1 MAEPSY
7 SQNVDTVTVSAG
19 PLYNSDEAV
28 VFARPAG
35 PLYNSNN
42 PDRMAF
48 DAYMSENYPDQ
59 MQGSNYF
66 DALDTASVSGM
77 NPLDVYQAMSLGDS
91 EAAVEI
97 GKRSG
102 YALPVDMQRVTS
114 LSTGDKRASTPGLYF
129 PEIVG
134 DRSFSEIRGRGLRRP
149 DFFPAE
155 NQMKSIYDSMSE
167 YEAAFGNSPTPNIV
181 NNPEMFTEGDQIF
194 TIGPGGMDPQTLA
207 HEFYHRSGV
216 REEKPIYTMSVI
228 NAQTPLEYKQALM
241 VYAGKYRKDLLNDSG
256 NMEDGITP
264 RNYQTYLKL
273 QYGEDTELPSGLE
286 KNVLLDITERPY
298 RSRGGLAYGG
308 LNANKSVPS
317 QMVFEEF
324 AQGKRGPRNEDTQ
337 DTIMGGI
344 ADFFGLKDTPTKVEL
359 LDDLYEMRVTDSIFG
374 KRRAELL
381 TEPSFLVGELA
392 GEPDYGYDTD
402 YFMKDSTAN
411 PENLPFNKLMRTA
424 EPRTL
429 INRDYA
435 EANPDLVEYQRNV
448 PQITE
453 EEIMERFLDL
463 RASKKTGYTGDRQRL
478 RDQGLKSL
486 NIEQENV
493 PRGTSEDGIGEIMN
507 RPRTTAPENSRK
519 NAATAKIMRQAGL
532 PVKSERDASDIE
544 PEILKQLDAIMGRSS
559 EE

>member
-1 MAEPSY
+1 
-7 SQNVDTVTVSAG
+7 
-19 PLYNSDEAV
+19 L
-28 VFARPAG
+28 
-35 PLYNSNN
+35 
-42 PDRMAF
+42 
-48 DAYMSENYPDQ
+48 
-59 MQGSNYF
+59 
-66 DALDTASVSGM
+66 
-77 NPLDVYQAMSLGDS
+77 
-91 EAAVEI
+91 I
-97 GKRSG
+97 
-102 YALPVDMQRVTS
+102 
-114 LSTGDKRASTPGLYF
+114 
-129 PEIVG
+129 
-134 DRSFSEIRGRGLRRP
+134 
-149 DFFPAE
+149 
-155 NQMKSIYDSMSE
+155 
-167 YEAAFGNSPTPNIV
+167 
-181 NNPEMFTEGDQIF
+181 
-194 TIGPGGMDPQTLA
+194 
-207 HEFYHRSGV
+207 
-216 REEKPIYTMSVI
+216 
-228 NAQTPLEYKQALM
+228 

-256 NMEDGITP
+256 NMTDSITVP
-264 RNYQTYLKL
+264 NYQTYLKL
-273 QYGEDTELPSGLE
+273 QDGEDTELPSGLE

-308 LNANKSVPS
+308 LDANKSVPS

-381 TEPSFLVGELA
+381 TEPSLNNTMGFGEL
-392 GEPDYGYDTD
+392 GSEPDYGYDTD

-463 RASKKTGYTGDRQRL
+463 KASEKPGYTGDRQRL

-493 PRGTSEDGIGEIMN
+493 PRGTSKDGIGEIMN
-507 RPRTTAPENSRK
+507 RPRPKSPENSRK
-519 NAATAKIMRQAGL
+519 DAATAKIMRQAGL

-544 PEILKQLDAIMGRSS
+544 PEILEQLDAIMGRSS

>member
-7 SQNVDTVTVSAG
+7 SQNVDTVTVPAG
-19 PLYNSDEAV
+19 PLYNSD
-28 VFARPAG
+28 
-35 PLYNSNN
+35 N
-42 PDRMAF
+42 PERMAF
-48 DAYMSENYPDQ
+48 DAYMAENYPDQ
-59 MQGSNYF
+59 IEGSNYF
-66 DALDTASVSGM
+66 DALETASASGM
-77 NPLDVYQAMSLGDS
+77 KPLDVYQAMSLGDS
-91 EAAVEI
+91 EAAVEVA
-97 GKRSG
+97 KRSG

-114 LSTGDKRASTPGLYF
+114 LGTGDGQSNIHGMYF
-129 PEIVG
+129 PEVVG
-134 DRSFSEIRGRGLRRP
+134 DRVFGEINSGNISRP

-155 NQMKSIYDSMSE
+155 YQMKSIYDRMSE
-167 YEAAFGNSPTPNIV
+167 YEDSFGDSPTPDISS
-181 NNPEMFTEGDQIF
+181 NPEMFTEGDQIF

-207 HEFYHRSGV
+207 HEFYHRSGI

-228 NAQTPLEYKQALM
+228 NAKTPLEYKQALM
-241 VYAGKYRKDLLNDSG
+241 VYAGKYRKDLLNDPETGYFTSP
-256 NMEDGITP
+256 NIAA
-264 RNYQTYLKL
+264 YLKL

-298 RSRGGLAYGG
+298 KSGGLP
-308 LNANKSVPS
+308 ANKSVPS

-324 AQGKRGPRNEDTQ
+324 NKGIRGPDRDVKRELANLANGEGPSMLDTAK
-337 DTIMGGI
+337 GGI
-344 ADFFGLKDTPTKVEL
+344 ADFFGLEDTPTKQEL

-381 TEPSFLVGELA
+381 TED
-392 GEPDYGYDTD
+392 DYDSD
-402 YFMKDSTAN
+402 YFMDSTAN
-411 PENLPFNKLMRTA
+411 PDEISKYKLMRTA

-463 RASKKTGYTGDRQRL
+463 RAFEEEGEGYTGDRQRL
-478 RDQGLKSL
+478 MNQGLKSL
-486 NIEQENV
+486 NIEQKNV

-507 RPRTTAPENSRK
+507 RPRPTAPENSRK

-544 PEILKQLDAIMGRSS
+544 PEILEQLDAIMGRSS